1 MEALH
6 DWLHDQVGRVSGA
19 SDPAKAMRYA
29 IQHWGG
35 LIALLDD
42 DRIEMD
48 INVVERTIRP
58 RTLTRKN
65 ALSAGSDGGAR
76 HWAIAMTL
84 IQTAKL
90 NGVDPMALAHRRAGT
105 GRLRSHQSPRTARLI
120 AVELEAATYT
130 DRRRVSGVAA
140 RGQSVCKGNP
150 SPPLSSP
157 RRLRGNVG
165 RSVQARETKR

>member
-19 SDPAKAMRYA
+19 SDLAKAMRYA

-35 LIALLDD
+35 LIAFLDD

-58 RTLTRKN
+58 HTLTRKN
-65 ALSAGSDGGAR
+65 ALPAGSDGGAR

-90 NGVDPMALAHRRAGT
+90 TGVDPMALAHRRAGT
-105 GRLRSHQSPRTARLI
+105 GRLRSYQSPRTAHLV
-120 AVELEAATYT
+120 AMELEAATYT
-130 DRRRVSGVAA
+130 DGRRVGGVAA
-140 RGQSVCKGNP
+140 RGQGVCKVNS
-150 SPPLSSP
+150 SPPLSPP

-165 RSVQARETKR
+165 RSVQARRDQR